1 VSIPSRY
8 IVSYSGRTEI
18 LTAICVILMFSM
30 FFPLENKDN
39 QLDTEII
46 TKNQLGGGGG
56 SIEDRCSS
64 ITFEDILPYTHAH
77 FDIVVDD
84 DWNSAEVEA
93 RAWINGSSVDLLR
106 EKLDSYLEELYPSG
120 GDGWISTDEKSAV
133 EAVASE
139 CIEYAMTRIGL
150 RESSPHRGGVGLDW
164 KNATW
169 QDNGVII
176 EEWNL
181 VPSNHADIRDCTA
194 IGSSND
200 CEEVPV
206 YPNSERDCNI
216 LIETSEGVDEC
227 RLELWMNAT
236 MVIPNMAQG
245 EEFTLA
251 FNASNMTNAVL
262 DFTFPS
268 NPDLR
273 LDMWEECEGRDV
285 EFEPMTHEDAPLRG
299 TCVGDGSSTYI
310 FENNENIKYT
320 LFPHRSESI
329 WPSGEDIF
337 ADFTIA
343 PIPIDEPPAWTENA
357 PLDESW
363 FPSLESGEIV
373 WAEWESVSSW
383 FTDEK
388 PLTQLEINCDADDSA
403 NILQRPDK
411 SFSGIVPSE
420 GVVDVTCEAIDVA
433 GQSSGN
439 RTWYLGI
446 PISVSTDSSILQSPH
461 PIKIELNQGWS
472 ELNLDYSF
480 TQTGNINMATV
491 ETTTIISDTTLMVE
505 SAGLNPGLVNL
516 WIEIYGANIYPVDKI
531 FYLDIMK
538 ESSPPTITLSEY
550 GWEVDTWK
558 AQGQF
563 SDPDGEEVLFSLSID
578 NLSAGIISV
587 SGDSWSTPIIN
598 FGLWDEGI
606 HEVKVIGCDIS
617 MKCNE
622 VVVLVNNSH
631 LFEDMVTL
639 PVENSKETG
648 FLPGSSIVLTIL
660 ALTIGLIYSTRRE

>member
-1 VSIPSRY
+1 MI
-8 IVSYSGRTEI
+8 
-18 LTAICVILMFSM
+18 SM
-30 FFPLENKDN
+30 IFPLDNKQPVLN
-39 QLDTEII
+39 SEIV
-46 TKNQLGGGGG
+46 TKDQLGGGGG
-56 SIEDRCSS
+56 SLEERCSS

-403 NILQRPDK
+403 NILQRSDK

-439 RTWYLGI
+439 RTWHLGI

-578 NLSAGIISV
+578 NLSAGSISV

-617 MKCNE
+617 MKCND
-622 VVVLVNNSH
+622 VILMVNNTH
-631 LFEDMVTL
+631 LFESDEIT
-639 PVENSKETG
+639 PPPNQEDKGS
-648 FLPGSSIVLTIL
+648 LPGPGIVLTIL
-660 ALTIGLIYSTRRE
+660 SLTIGLIYSTRRD

>member
-8 IVSYSGRTEI
+8 IVSYSGRTKI

-30 FFPLENKDN
+30 FFPLENEDKV
-39 QLDTEII
+39 LDTEII

-77 FDIVVDD
+77 FDIVVND
-84 DWNSAEVEA
+84 DWDSAEVEA

-206 YPNSERDCNI
+206 YPNSERDCNT

-299 TCVGDGSSTYI
+299 TCVGDGSSTYT
-310 FENNENIKYT
+310 FENNENIKYI
-320 LFPHRSESI
+320 LSPHRSRDV

-343 PIPIDEPPAWTENA
+343 PIPIDEPPVWTENA

-373 WAEWESVSSW
+373 WAEWDSVSSW
-383 FTDEK
+383 FVDEK
-388 PLTQLEINCDADDSA
+388 PLTQLEVNCEADESA
-403 NILQRPDK
+403 NIFQRSDK
-411 SFSGIVPSE
+411 SFSGIIPSD
-420 GVVDVTCEAIDVA
+420 GVVSVTCEAIDIA

-439 RTWYLGI
+439 RTWHLGI
-446 PISVSTDSSILQSPH
+446 PISVSTTSNILQSPH
-461 PIKIELNQGWS
+461 PIKIELNQGWP
-472 ELNLDYSF
+472 ELSIDYSF
-480 TQTGNINMATV
+480 TQTQNINLATIDTV
-491 ETTTIISDTTLMVE
+491 TIISETTLMVE
-505 SAGLNPGLVNL
+505 SMGMNPGLVDL
-516 WIEIYGANIYPVDKI
+516 WVGVYGENVYPVDKI
-531 FYLDIMK
+531 FSLNIIK
-538 ESSPPTITLSEY
+538 ESSPPLISVSEY
-550 GWEVDTWK
+550 GWELDTWK

-563 SDPDGEEVLFSLSID
+563 SDPDGEEVVFSLSID
-578 NLSAGIISV
+578 NISAGSISV

-617 MKCNE
+617 LKCNE
-622 VVVLVNNSH
+622 VIMMVNNSH
-631 LFEDMVTL
+631 LFNTIAPL
-639 PVENSKETG
+639 PVENPKETG
-648 FLPGSSIVLTIL
+648 FLPGPSIVLTIL
-660 ALTIGLIYSTRRE
+660 ALTAGLIYSTRRE

>member
-1 VSIPSRY
+1 
-8 IVSYSGRTEI
+8 
-18 LTAICVILMFSM
+18 MFSM

-373 WAEWESVSSW
+373 WA
-383 FTDEK
+383 
-388 PLTQLEINCDADDSA
+388 
-403 NILQRPDK
+403 
-411 SFSGIVPSE
+411 
-420 GVVDVTCEAIDVA
+420 
-433 GQSSGN
+433 
-439 RTWYLGI
+439 
-446 PISVSTDSSILQSPH
+446 
-461 PIKIELNQGWS
+461 
-472 ELNLDYSF
+472 
-480 TQTGNINMATV
+480 
-491 ETTTIISDTTLMVE
+491 
-505 SAGLNPGLVNL
+505 
-516 WIEIYGANIYPVDKI
+516 
-531 FYLDIMK
+531 
-538 ESSPPTITLSEY
+538 
-550 GWEVDTWK
+550 
-558 AQGQF
+558 
-563 SDPDGEEVLFSLSID
+563 
-578 NLSAGIISV
+578 
-587 SGDSWSTPIIN
+587 
-598 FGLWDEGI
+598 
-606 HEVKVIGCDIS
+606 
-617 MKCNE
+617 
-622 VVVLVNNSH
+622 
-631 LFEDMVTL
+631 
-639 PVENSKETG
+639 
-648 FLPGSSIVLTIL
+648 
-660 ALTIGLIYSTRRE
+660 